1 MPDPVSFCRMMMK
14 SGMQITTATFIKS
27 PAVLIEKEYS
37 LITRARARAVA
48 ILANSTG
55 CTRSDPN
62 SNHAFAPLTSRPKSS
77 AATSSAMPPR

>member
-27 PAVLIEKEYS
+27 PARLIEKEYS

-62 SNHAFAPLTSRPKSS
+62 SNHALAPLTSRPNSNAPTNS
-77 AATSSAMPPR
+77 ARPAK